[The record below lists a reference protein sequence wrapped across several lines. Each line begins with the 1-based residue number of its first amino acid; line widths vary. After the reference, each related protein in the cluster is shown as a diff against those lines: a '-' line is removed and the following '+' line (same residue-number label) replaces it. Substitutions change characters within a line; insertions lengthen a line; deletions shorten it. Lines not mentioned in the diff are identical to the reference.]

1 MCLVAFALGRSA
13 RFPLVLASNR
23 DEFFDRPT
31 APLDWWPAEGGRAA
45 ILAGRDLQA
54 GGTWLGLGS
63 SGRLAL
69 VTNVRDGRSNDPR
82 APSRGALV
90 PGWLGGEEPFDSHWP
105 RLAAAGHNG
114 FNLVAAD
121 LASGDWFWAG
131 SRSGV
136 PQRLSDGLYGLS
148 NAVLD
153 TPWPKVERLKAAL
166 DGALGTA
173 ASADTLAGTLFAALA
188 DPRRADD
195 HALPATGV
203 PLALERELS
212 AAWIRTADGRY
223 GTRCSTVVITE
234 RTLGGA
240 VTHVIERS
248 HGAGPAE
255 RRVALHGWPQRPG
268 RGAEVVER
276 AL

>member
-23 DEFFDRPT
+23 DEFFARPT
-31 APLDWWPAEGGRAA
+31 APLDWWPAEDGRAA

-54 GGTWLGLGS
+54 GGTWLGLS
-63 SGRLAL
+63 RTGRLAL
-69 VTNVRDGRSNDPR
+69 VTNVRDGRGNDPQ

-90 PGWLGGEEPFDSHWP
+90 PGWLGSDEPFDAHWP

-114 FNLVAAD
+114 YNLVAAD
-121 LASGDWFWAG
+121 VARGEWHWAG
-131 SRSGV
+131 SHQAAPR
-136 PQRLSDGLYGLS
+136 RLTDGLHGLS
-148 NAVLD
+148 NAALD

-166 DGALGTA
+166 QRALDTA
-173 ASADTLAGTLFAALA
+173 DSAEGLASALFAALA
-188 DPRRADD
+188 DPQRAPD

-203 PLALERELS
+203 PLALERDLS

-234 RTLGGA
+234 RTAIGP
-240 VTHVIERS
+240 VTQVIERR
-248 HGAGPAE
+248 HGEQAAE
-255 RRVALHGWPQRPG
+255 RRAALHGWPQQPV
-268 RGAEVVER
+268 AAAPVVER

>member
-31 APLDWWPAEGGRAA
+31 APLDWWPDEGSRTA

-69 VTNVRDGRSNDPR
+69 VTNVRDGRGNDPR

-90 PGWLGGEEPFDSHWP
+90 PGWLGSEAPFGSHWP

-121 LASGDWFWAG
+121 LASGEWFWAG
-131 SRSGV
+131 SHSGV
-136 PQRLSDGLYGLS
+136 PQRLPDGLYGLS

-166 DGALGTA
+166 DAALGTA
-173 ASADTLAGTLFAALA
+173 ASADTLASTLFAALA
-188 DPRRADD
+188 DPRRADN
-195 HALPATGV
+195 HALPDTGV
-203 PLALERELS
+203 TLALERELS

-234 RTLGGA
+234 RTLEGA

-248 HGAGPAE
+248 HGARPAE
-255 RRVALHGWPQRPG
+255 RRAALHGWPQRPG